1 MTELQEYLSINMKT
15 HRKKLNFSQEKLAE
29 KAGTAPNYISLIEQG
44 RKFPSPQMLE
54 RIAKAL
60 NIHSI
65 ELFSQ
70 KYVPNAHIDQVQQ
83 EILNSVKTAIT
94 TVFSHV
100 KQ

>member
-1 MTELQEYLSINMKT
+1 MTELQYHLSKNMKA
-15 HRKKLNFSQEKLAE
+15 HRKKLGMSQEELAE
-29 KAGTAPNYISLIEQG
+29 KVGTASNYISLIEQG
-44 RKFPSPQMLE
+44 RKFPSPRMLE
-54 RIAKAL
+54 RIASAL
-60 NIHSI
+60 DIHSI

-83 EILNSVKTAIT
+83 EILDSVKTAIT